1 MRKILNKIKSL
12 WFGWIFVHRV
22 EQCPFFKYVDIL
34 LKYVNVKELPDG
46 FVKQKD
52 KSFILENSDNL
63 LAFGRKERMEIFYG
77 NLYLLI
83 KDTGKDKV
91 IRIFL
96 KSPEISWNIWRE
108 DEQQDHFKIK
118 NEAIELYRWYDVTV
132 FDDGRCGNQMIMKG
146 YWNEYAEKQL
156 SLLDEYIHGLTLE
169 SRLKED
175 YKNLSKSTPCGNKI
189 INDKTLLLENE

>member
-1 MRKILNKIKSL
+1 MQKIWNKIKSL
-12 WFGWIFVHRV
+12 WFGWIFIHRV
-22 EQCPFFKYVDIL
+22 EQCPFFKYVAIL

-52 KSFILENSDNL
+52 KSFILENNESL
-63 LAFGRKERMEIFYG
+63 LAFGCKERMEIFYG

-96 KSPEISWNIWRE
+96 KSPEINWNIWKE

-132 FDDGRCGNQMIMKG
+132 FDDGRCGNQMIRKG

-175 YKNLSKSTPCGNKI
+175 YKNLSKSAPCNKA
-189 INDKTLLLENE
+189 INNKTLLLENE